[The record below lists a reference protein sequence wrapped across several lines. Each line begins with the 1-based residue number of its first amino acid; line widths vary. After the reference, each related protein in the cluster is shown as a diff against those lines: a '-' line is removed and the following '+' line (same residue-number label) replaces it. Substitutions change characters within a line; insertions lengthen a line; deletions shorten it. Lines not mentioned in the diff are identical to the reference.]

1 MEYQNTINK
10 EFRLTGPGLHTGR
23 TVTVTVKPAPEN
35 FGIAF
40 RRTDRTNI
48 ITQQALADK
57 VGETSRGTT
66 LGSGRHTIATIEHL
80 MSALHGLKVD
90 NALVELDGG
99 EIPILDGSSRPWL
112 LQLVRVGVRQQQAER
127 RVLTVDEPLHFEYAP
142 TGSKFDVVP
151 GDHFSV
157 RCEIDFA
164 DSVIGHQVAEMNNL
178 SEYPAS
184 IAPCRTFVFLHE
196 VEPLLH
202 LNLIK
207 GGSLDN
213 ALVFVNKEL
222 TSKQLKRLAKTF
234 HKDVSHFKVHD
245 GVLNTTDPYFANEP
259 ARHKLLDFVGDVRL
273 VGGMINGAFSIYKPG
288 HKANNAFARYLMK
301 YFSNKN
307 TTPTLNPSLGRG
319 RGSIQ

>member
-1 MEYQNTINK
+1 MEYQHTVNK

-23 TVTVTVKPAPEN
+23 TVTVVVKPAPEN

-40 RRTDRTNI
+40 RRIDRTNI
-48 ITQQALADK
+48 ITQYALADH

-80 MSALHGLKVD
+80 MSALHAMQVD
-90 NALVELDGG
+90 NVLVELDGG
-99 EIPILDGSSRPWL
+99 EVPIIDGSARPWM
-112 LQLVRVGVRQQQAER
+112 LQLIRVGLRQQQAER
-127 RVLTVDEPLHFEYAP
+127 KVFTLDQPLHFEYAP
-142 TGSKFDVVP
+142 TGSVFDAEP
-151 GDHFSV
+151 CDHFSV
-157 RCEIDFA
+157 HCEIDFA
-164 DSVIGHQVAEMNNL
+164 NSVIGHQSAEMNDF
-178 SEYPAS
+178 SEYAAS
-184 IAPCRTFVFLHE
+184 IAPSRTFVFLHE
-196 VEPLLH
+196 IEPLLH

-245 GVLNTTDPYFANEP
+245 GLLNTTDIYFPNEP

-273 VGGMINGAFSIYKPG
+273 VGGTVNAKFSIYKPG
-288 HKANNAFARYLMK
+288 HKANNAFSRYLMK
-301 YFSNKN
+301 YFQQQSN
-307 TTPTLNPSLGRG
+307 L
-319 RGSIQ
+319 